1 MTAAESMENI
11 NRVSHP
17 SRLPLE
23 ILKDFH
29 IHTAPTVLLF
39 LLENAATGGAN
50 IRWQGGA
57 EFR

>member
-1 MTAAESMENI
+1 MGNI

-17 SRLPLE
+17 SPPPLE

-29 IHTAPTVLLF
+29 IHTAPTVLLSI
-39 LLENAATGGAN
+39 LKNTTTGGAN
-50 IRWQGGA
+50 IPWQGGA

>member
-1 MTAAESMENI
+1 MENI

-17 SRLPLE
+17 SRPPLE